1 MVNEL
6 DAAQRQGKGKEVV
19 GKIISGLIN
28 YVSEHFKFEEAYF
41 DRYNYPDTAAHK
53 QKHVEF
59 VAKVREFVA
68 GFQNNKL
75 GLSIDLM
82 KFLVDWL
89 HTHIKGS
96 DLAYAPYLR
105 SQGLK

>member
-6 DAAQRQGKGKEVV
+6 DAAQRQGKGKDVV
-19 GKIISGLIN
+19 GKIINGLAN
-28 YVSEHFKFEEAYF
+28 YVSEHFKNEETYF
-41 DRYNYPDTAAHK
+41 DRYNYPDTKAHK

-59 VAKVREFVA
+59 VNKVSEFLT
-68 GFQNNKL
+68 GFEKNKL

-96 DLAYAPYLR
+96 DLEYAPYLR